1 MTRPRLHFMRR
12 IMQAVMGKTGATVRD
27 SGARQNRGVD
37 VEVTEPPDNPDA
49 SDDERVSALID
60 TLAGI
65 MQDTPAGDWEAADEG
80 SAKMMECLSG
90 IRDIV
95 CKTGERAAWDRGRK
109 ALHAVAA
116 ALPSDE
122 ARRALVAGL
131 PPRPGRTTRPN

>member
-1 MTRPRLHFMRR
+1 MKR
-12 IMQAVMGKTGATVRD
+12 IMQAVMGKTGAAVRD
-27 SGARQNRGVD
+27 SGARQTRGGD
-37 VEVTEPPDNPDA
+37 VEATAPPGNPDA
-49 SDDERVSALID
+49 SDEGVSALID

-80 SAKMMECLSG
+80 SVKMMECLSG

-109 ALHAVAA
+109 ALHATAA